1 MICPKSQE
9 YARFLLMA
17 YLPAAMV
24 LAFVMA
30 RRAVSGASRWPARA
44 LLVAALV
51 VAVVSPW
58 RTWNSLAQETLMTDG
73 SAEELR
79 EIRRLIADP
88 DSTLGFRAVPRRC
101 RRSLKFLVRAN

>member
-1 MICPKSQE
+1 
-9 YARFLLMA
+9 LLMA

-88 DSTLGFRAVPRRC
+88 DSTLVIASHGLEWWAGFLLNTPVRLGSAS
-101 RRSLKFLVRAN
+101 SLLS